1 MWLLS
6 CLPAQASLAAESW
19 GGGAASLKQTPPP
32 PPRMPMGLWWQGLAR
47 EAGSGRSKGDV
58 GAFGTRHHLEIIW
71 GGQRFHSRI
80 LPGTGARS
88 HTDHEICFQGEA
100 GTLLVL

>member
-1 MWLLS
+1 
-6 CLPAQASLAAESW
+6 
-19 GGGAASLKQTPPP
+19 
-32 PPRMPMGLWWQGLAR
+32 MGLWWQGLAR